1 LNFGQRVDNS
11 ISGAFN
17 LHHRLSVIFPN
28 FLQLITANRG
38 SPAAEACTSG
48 WVYYSPLLASSGH
61 LIHCSKVCFFVSI
74 FIYFSNFQTYS
85 AANVQT
91 EPSSEAHHL
100 VVRNAAL
107 QEQTPCVPDLNG
119 DTSHCAQKQA
129 TETAG
134 TITTTIII
142 IIIIIIIH
150 DNFVSFQLQFS
161 QYPKQNL
168 AVVAVL
174 DAEQIAD
181 VEQHRCL
188 CRHHHRPWCTSME
201 QRPCNLLYRQDADVP
216 VSQDVDADQE
226 DAVVGNEDADVD
238 REDADV
244 DREDAVV
251 GNEDADVDPEDA
263 VAGREDAAV
272 DRELVNVRQRQHHYQ
287 HHLWYDPLRY
297 RIV

>member
-1 LNFGQRVDNS
+1 MHVRLGLLFAIIGLIR
-11 ISGAFN
+11 AFD
-17 LHHRLSVIFPN
+17 
-28 FLQLITANRG
+28 
-38 SPAAEACTSG
+38 
-48 WVYYSPLLASSGH
+48 PLF
-61 LIHCSKVCFFVSI
+61 K
-74 FIYFSNFQTYS
+74 

-129 TETAG
+129 TETA
-134 TITTTIII
+134 
-142 IIIIIIIH
+142 
-150 DNFVSFQLQFS
+150 VSEAKPRS
-161 QYPKQNL
+161 RRC
-168 AVVAVL
+168 ARCR
-174 DAEQIAD
+174 AD
-181 VEQHRCL
+181 CGCGAAPMPL
-188 CRHHHRPWCTSME
+188 PAPPPPM
-201 QRPCNLLYRQDADVP
+201 DADVP